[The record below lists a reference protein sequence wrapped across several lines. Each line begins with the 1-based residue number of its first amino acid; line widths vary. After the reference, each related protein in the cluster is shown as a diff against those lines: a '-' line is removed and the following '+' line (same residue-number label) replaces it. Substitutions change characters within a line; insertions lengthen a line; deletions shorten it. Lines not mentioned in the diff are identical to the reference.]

1 MPRPQRRPVAQQC
14 LGVDRLHRVVERQ
27 HVPLG
32 AGARVGHGPRADD
45 HLHERRNV
53 AAHLGDHAPILPQ
66 NDRGS
71 PSTFSATYARIR
83 LVDTGATW

>member
-53 AAHLGDHAPILPQ
+53 APGLGDHARTLPQ

-71 PSTFSATYARIR
+71 PSAFSATCARIR